1 MACIDNSNP
10 ILACGDGDA
19 FWKGY
24 LNGKFPQDPSKYN
37 SNGPANI
44 IGGINNSKNLR
55 TSASSFTL
63 LKKSLTTVRPIKDN
77 LPSNLNPGT
86 PNTSYTNTG
95 GPGDAVTSV
104 PIITH
109 SASGYKGRLISQ
121 THHTGVDVKHNSYE
135 RYLARKRGFN
145 MRCQNC

>member
-1 MACIDNSNP
+1 MVFLLGGKMIF
-10 ILACGDGDA
+10 GD
-19 FWKGY
+19 
-24 LNGKFPQDPSKYN
+24 LM
-37 SNGPANI
+37 
-44 IGGINNSKNLR
+44 NSKP
-55 TSASSFTL
+55 
-63 LKKSLTTVRPIKDN
+63 KKSTSSSSYIYSKKSFAVTKNDGENQTIIV
-77 LPSNLNPGT
+77 SNNC
-86 PNTSYTNTG
+86 PNNKGISNVG
-95 GPGDAVTSV
+95 GPGDQSASV